1 MPSSLCEVHQEL
13 ENDGMSAELKLVR
26 MNGTELA
33 TTEIGLQMIVMFRDE
48 RSKGI

>member
-1 MPSSLCEVHQEL
+1 MASIICDFDQEL

-33 TTEIGLQMIVMFRDE
+33 ITKIELQMIVMFADE